1 VPVPASFGSAIR
13 RPTGATCVKHWIGA
27 PVAWYPRTD
36 PDGINRHEVGS
47 SRQGW
52 ESREVKVLVPSIACI
67 RTVSRSGACGGNE
80 ARSARMSKPRPPC
93 GCERSGGNDLGGEQ
107 IWRPEHKGISAASK
121 SRSAKS
127 RVRGLKREA
136 DPLYFWERPMTRRKK
151 QVNALRGTAVA
162 WDQASE
168 ERFSEITSGTS
179 RWQQGLIATCKG
191 SSNEAQGR
199 RRGEPEGM
207 GA

>member
-1 VPVPASFGSAIR
+1 
-13 RPTGATCVKHWIGA
+13 
-27 PVAWYPRTD
+27 
-36 PDGINRHEVGS
+36 
-47 SRQGW
+47 
-52 ESREVKVLVPSIACI
+52 VKVLVPSIACI

-93 GCERSGGNDLGGEQ
+93 GCTRSGGNDLGGEQ

-127 RVRGLKREA
+127 RVRGLEA
-136 DPLYFWERPMTRRKK
+136 GSRPSLLLGKPMTRRKK
-151 QVNALRGTAVA
+151 LANALRGTAVA

-179 RWQQGLIATCKG
+179 RWQQGLIATCKD
-191 SSNEAQGR
+191 SSNEAKGR

-207 GA
+207 GAWVRKSDDRGVTSSKETEHVSPVQVTPAMGKGTLDPWWFHRQRGARTQSRDKPYV